1 MILTVISDRRFVLLS
16 TSTNTHAWGKTLIEL
31 LTTVV
36 SDIGSKINLI
46 NSNINSKFDELSA
59 QLITDVKRASDT
71 ANDAINMVCKII
83 HHLLSCRVITKNS
96 FYDVLMLRMKI

>member
-1 MILTVISDRRFVLLS
+1 MPEMKLS
-16 TSTNTHAWGKTLIEL
+16 TPTHIPAWGKTLIES

-59 QLITDVKRASDT
+59 QLLADVRQASDT
-71 ANDAINMVCKII
+71 ANDAINMACNNQTSIA
-83 HHLLSCRVITKNS
+83 LLRSDHEK
-96 FYDVLMLRMKI
+96 LLRLMKI